1 MREQEFPRLARA
13 RAAARPEE
21 GQTRPDPAAW
31 VASLGSGGCGTMP
44 VPAS

>member
-31 VASLGSGGCGTMP
+31 VASLGSG
-44 VPAS
+44 AELSLIHI